1 MKRLCS
7 LLVVA
12 VIGVTAALAQSRPT
26 LSILGDSYSTFQGW
40 LTPDTNA
47 VWYTVPADTRRTN
60 VKTVS
65 QTWWHQ
71 VLKRQGWKLG
81 VNNSYSG
88 STVCNTGYN
97 DADYTHE
104 SFVTRMTNLGTPDV
118 IIIFGGT
125 NDSWAGAPVGDY
137 KYSDI
142 RRADL
147 YSFRPAMAFM
157 LSRLQELYPTA
168 TLWFILNDGL
178 KESVTSSVR
187 KICAHY
193 NVPVIEL
200 SGIDK
205 KSGHPSVKGMKQIAD
220 QVCAALDKGTSSN
233 ASDR

>member
-47 VWYTVPADTRRTN
+47 VWYTVPADTRRTD
-60 VKTVS
+60 VKSVG

-88 STVCNTGYN
+88 STICNTGYR
-97 DADYTHE
+97 DEDYTHE
-104 SFVTRMTNLGTPDV
+104 SFVTRMTRLGSPD
-118 IIIFGGT
+118 IILVFGGT
-125 NDSWAGAPVGDY
+125 NDSWAGSPVGEF
-137 KYSDI
+137 KYDDI

-147 YSFRPAMAFM
+147 YSFRPAVAYM
-157 LSRLQELYPTA
+157 LARLQELYPTA
-168 TLWFILNDGL
+168 ALYFISNDGL
-178 KESVTSSVR
+178 KDSITESVHE
-187 KICAHY
+187 ICRHY
-193 NVPVIEL
+193 GVPVIQL
-200 SGIDK
+200 RGIDK
-205 KSGHPSVKGMKQIAD
+205 KSGHPSIAGMKQIAD
-220 QVCAALDKGTSSN
+220 QVCEAID
-233 ASDR
+233 

>member
-47 VWYTVPADTRRTN
+47 VWYTVPADTRRTD
-60 VKTVS
+60 VKNVS

-88 STVCNTGYN
+88 STVCNTGYR
-97 DADYTHE
+97 DEDYTHE

-118 IIIFGGT
+118 ILVFGGT
-125 NDSWAGAPVGDY
+125 NDSWAGAPLGEY
-137 KYSDI
+137 KYEDI

-147 YSFRPAMAFM
+147 YSFRPAMAYM
-157 LSRLQELYPTA
+157 LGRLQELYPTA
-168 TLWFILNDGL
+168 RLWFISNDGL
-178 KESVTSSVR
+178 KESITVSIR
-187 KICAHY
+187 DICARY
-193 NVPVIEL
+193 GVPVIQLE
-200 SGIDK
+200 GIDK
-205 KSGHPSVKGMKQIAD
+205 KSGHPSVKGMRQIAD
-220 QVCAALDKGTSSN
+220 QVCEALDKDGGGGI
-233 ASDR
+233 R